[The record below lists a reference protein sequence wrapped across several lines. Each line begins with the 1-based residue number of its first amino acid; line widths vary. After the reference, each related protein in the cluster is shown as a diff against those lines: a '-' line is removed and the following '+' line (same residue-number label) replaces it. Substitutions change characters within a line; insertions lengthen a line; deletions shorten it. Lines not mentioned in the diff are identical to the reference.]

1 MNTNLIPALLFV
13 IQLLLFAG
21 AIVGIYVRMQ
31 TKLKE
36 LDMRMSAIEQ
46 EVAHTQKQ
54 DDKIMVKLDQISE
67 QIFEVKIQLNNK
79 QDRD

>member
-1 MNTNLIPALLFV
+1 MNPSDILEIV
-13 IQLLLFAG
+13 VFAG
-21 AIVGIYVRMQ
+21 ALIGVWVRLQ

-36 LDMRMSAIEQ
+36 LDMRMAAMEQ
-46 EVAHTQKQ
+46 KDKH
-54 DDKIMVKLDQISE
+54 DDNQNEKVMKKLDHISE